1 MPVLTLHDVS
11 LSLGG
16 PRLLDR
22 TGLVLDDGE
31 RVCLVGR
38 NGTGKST
45 LLRMI
50 AGQVAPDEGE
60 VRLRSGARVAYL
72 TQAAPEAPGQSVFD
86 VIAEGLPEGFDRH
99 ANAHRV
105 EALCSQMDL
114 DPQARYDDGSG
125 GMRRRA
131 RLARALVAEPDLLL
145 LDEPTNH
152 LDLDAI
158 TWLEGFLQRWGGT
171 LLFVTHD
178 RAFLRALATRIVE
191 LDRGALKSFPGNYY
205 TFLQRRD
212 ELLEIEAREQAQFD
226 KKLAE
231 EEAWI
236 RRGIKARRT
245 RNEGRVRALKAMR
258 DERAARR
265 ETVGDVQAEI
275 STASRSGKRVIVA
288 QGIAY
293 AWPEAEGPGIENG
306 ASPVVRDFSTTIQ
319 RGDKVGLIGPNGAG
333 KTTLLRLLLGTLEP
347 ESGTV
352 THGTNLEVAYFDQH
366 RDVLDD
372 TMTVE
377 QAVTDGMT
385 DTVQVNGQPVH
396 VMSYLKRFLFDPKRA
411 RESVG
416 VLSGGE
422 RARLLLARLFARPSN
437 VLVLDEP
444 TNDLDLETLD
454 LLEDLL
460 GEYPGT
466 VLLVSHDRA
475 FLDNVVSS
483 TFALEGDGVV
493 NEYVGG
499 YADWKRQKQRQTEP
513 VSPKPKAKSAPA
525 ASNGKPRSGKT
536 KLSYKEQRE
545 LDALPG
551 QIEALEAEQAEIH
564 TAMAQPDF
572 HTQGP
577 DAYETTQKRLNELAA
592 ELETAYERWDEL
604 ETLRAE
610 LEAARA

>member
-1 MPVLTLHDVS
+1 
-11 LSLGG
+11 
-16 PRLLDR
+16 
-22 TGLVLDDGE
+22 
-31 RVCLVGR
+31 
-38 NGTGKST
+38 
-45 LLRMI
+45 
-50 AGQVAPDEGE
+50 
-60 VRLRSGARVAYL
+60 
-72 TQAAPEAPGQSVFD
+72 
-86 VIAEGLPEGFDRH
+86 
-99 ANAHRV
+99 
-105 EALCSQMDL
+105 L

-158 TWLEGFLQRWGGT
+158 TWLEGFLKRWGGT

-178 RAFLRALATRIVE
+178 RAFLRALASRIVE
-191 LDRGALKSFPGNYY
+191 LDRGTLKSYPGNYD

-265 ETVGDVQAEI
+265 ETVGEVQAEI

-288 QGIAY
+288 KDIAY
-293 AWPEAEGPGIENG
+293 TWPDPGGETL
-306 ASPVVRDFSTTIQ
+306 PVVRNFSTMIQ

-333 KTTLLRLLLGTLEP
+333 KTTLLRLLLGTLDP
-347 ESGTV
+347 DHGIV

-411 RESVG
+411 REAVG

-483 TFALEGDGVV
+483 TFAFEGDGVV

-499 YADWKRQKQRQTEP
+499 YADWQRQKQRQQQRQAEA
-513 VSPKPKAKSAPA
+513 SKPKQPTSS
-525 ASNGKPRSGKT
+525 SNGKPRGSKT

-551 QIEALEAEQAEIH
+551 QIETLEVEQGEIH
-564 TAMAQPDF
+564 AAMAQPDF
-572 HTQGP
+572 YTQGP
-577 DAYETTQKRLNELAA
+577 DVYEATQKRLNELTG
-592 ELETAYERWDEL
+592 ELEAAYERWEEL

>member
-16 PRLLDR
+16 PRLLDS

-45 LLRMI
+45 LLRII

-72 TQAAPEAPGQSVFD
+72 TQAAPEAPGLTVFD
-86 VIAEGLPEGFDRH
+86 VIAEGLPEGFARH

-125 GMRRRA
+125 GMRRRT

-158 TWLEGFLQRWGGT
+158 TWLEGFLKRWSGT

-191 LDRGALKSFPGNYY
+191 LDRGVLKSYPGNYD

-265 ETVGDVQAEI
+265 ETVGEVQAEI
-275 STASRSGKRVIVA
+275 STASRSGKRGIVA
-288 QGIAY
+288 KDIAY
-293 AWPEAEGPGIENG
+293 AWPAAEGE
-306 ASPVVRDFSTTIQ
+306 ALPVVRVFSTTIQ

-333 KTTLLRLLLGTLEP
+333 KTTLLRLLLGTLNP
-347 ESGTV
+347 DAGTV
-352 THGTNLEVAYFDQH
+352 EHGTNLEVAYFDQH
-366 RDVLDD
+366 RDVLAD

-396 VMSYLKRFLFDPKRA
+396 VMSYLKRFLFEPKRA
-411 RESVG
+411 REAVG

-460 GEYPGT
+460 GE
-466 VLLVSHDRA
+466 
-475 FLDNVVSS
+475 
-483 TFALEGDGVV
+483 
-493 NEYVGG
+493 
-499 YADWKRQKQRQTEP
+499 
-513 VSPKPKAKSAPA
+513 
-525 ASNGKPRSGKT
+525 
-536 KLSYKEQRE
+536 
-545 LDALPG
+545 
-551 QIEALEAEQAEIH
+551 
-564 TAMAQPDF
+564 
-572 HTQGP
+572 
-577 DAYETTQKRLNELAA
+577 
-592 ELETAYERWDEL
+592 
-604 ETLRAE
+604 
-610 LEAARA
+610 

>member
-72 TQAAPEAPGQSVFD
+72 TQAAPEAPGQTVFD

-158 TWLEGFLQRWGGT
+158 TWLEGFLKRWGGT

-178 RAFLRALATRIVE
+178 RAFLRALASRIVE
-191 LDRGALKSFPGNYY
+191 LDRGTLKSYPGNYD

-265 ETVGDVQAEI
+265 ETVGEVQAEI

-288 QGIAY
+288 KDIAY
-293 AWPEAEGPGIENG
+293 AWSNPSGETL
-306 ASPVVRDFSTTIQ
+306 PVVRNFSTMIQ

-333 KTTLLRLLLGTLEP
+333 KTTLLRLLLGTLDP
-347 ESGTV
+347 DHGIV

-411 RESVG
+411 REAVG

-483 TFALEGDGVV
+483 TFAFEGNGVV

-499 YADWKRQKQRQTEP
+499 YADWQRQKQRQQQRQAEA
-513 VSPKPKAKSAPA
+513 SKPKQPTPS
-525 ASNGKPRSGKT
+525 SNGKPRGSKT

-551 QIEALEAEQAEIH
+551 QIETLEVEQGEIH
-564 TAMAQPDF
+564 AAMAQPDF
-572 HTQGP
+572 YTQGP
-577 DAYETTQKRLNELAA
+577 DVYEATQKRLNELTG
-592 ELETAYERWDEL
+592 ELEAAYERWEEL

>member
-16 PRLLDR
+16 PRLLDS

-45 LLRMI
+45 LLRII

-72 TQAAPEAPGQSVFD
+72 TQAAPEAPGLTVFD

-125 GMRRRA
+125 GMRRRT

-158 TWLEGFLQRWGGT
+158 TWLEGFLKRWSGT

-191 LDRGALKSFPGNYY
+191 LDRGVLKSYPGNYD

-265 ETVGDVQAEI
+265 ETVGEVQAEI

-288 QGIAY
+288 KDIAY
-293 AWPEAEGPGIENG
+293 AWPAAEGE
-306 ASPVVRDFSTTIQ
+306 ALPVVRVFSTTIQ

-333 KTTLLRLLLGTLEP
+333 KTTLLRLLLGTLNP
-347 ESGTV
+347 DAGTV
-352 THGTNLEVAYFDQH
+352 EHGTNLEVAYFDQH

-396 VMSYLKRFLFDPKRA
+396 VMSYLKRFLFEPKRA
-411 RESVG
+411 REAVG

-483 TFALEGDGVV
+483 TFAFEGDGIV

-499 YADWKRQKQRQTEP
+499 YADWLRQKQRQQQRKAEA
-513 VSPKPKAKSAPA
+513 SKPKQPTST
-525 ASNGKPRSGKT
+525 SNGKPRGGKT

-545 LDALPG
+545 LDALPS
-551 QIEALEAEQAEIH
+551 QIETLEAEQGTIH
-564 TAMAQPDF
+564 AAMALPDF
-572 HTQGP
+572 YTQGP
-577 DAYETTQKRLNELAA
+577 DVYETTQKRLTELSG
-592 ELETAYERWDEL
+592 ELEAAYERWDEL
-604 ETLRAE
+604 ETLQTE

>member
-1 MPVLTLHDVS
+1 MPVLTLHDLT

-16 PRLLDR
+16 PRLFDGA
-22 TGLVLDDGE
+22 GLVLDDGE

-45 LLRMI
+45 LLKLI
-50 AGQVAPDEGE
+50 AGEMAPDDGE

-72 TQAAPEAPGQSVFD
+72 TQAAPEAPGQTVFD
-86 VIAEGLPEGFDRH
+86 VIAEGLPDGFDQH
-99 ANAHRV
+99 AHAHRV
-105 EALCSQMDL
+105 EALCSRMDL
-114 DPQARYDDGSG
+114 DPTLAYDAGSG

-158 TWLEGFLQRWGGT
+158 DWLEGFLKRWGGT

-191 LDRGALKSFPGNYY
+191 LDRGALRSYPGNYD

-258 DERAARR
+258 TERAARR
-265 ETVGDVQAEI
+265 ETTGTVQAEI
-275 STASRSGKRVIVA
+275 STAQRSGKRVIVA
-288 QGIAY
+288 KDVAY
-293 AWPEAEGPGIENG
+293 TWPNHDGEAADGDVQ
-306 ASPVVRDFSTTIQ
+306 PVVSSFSTTIL

-333 KTTLLRLLLGTLEP
+333 KTTLLRLLLGTLAP
-347 ESGTV
+347 DAGTV
-352 THGTNLEVAYFDQH
+352 AHGTNLEVAYFDQH

-385 DTVQVNGQPVH
+385 DTVQVNGQGVH

-411 RESVG
+411 RENVA

-444 TNDLDLETLD
+444 TNDLDLETLE

-460 GEYPGT
+460 SEYAGT

-483 TFALEGDGVV
+483 TLVFEGEGQV

-499 YADWKRQKQRQTEP
+499 YADWQRQT
-513 VSPKPKAKSAPA
+513 
-525 ASNGKPRSGKT
+525 R
-536 KLSYKEQRE
+536 
-545 LDALPG
+545 
-551 QIEALEAEQAEIH
+551 QAE
-564 TAMAQPDF
+564 A
-572 HTQGP
+572 
-577 DAYETTQKRLNELAA
+577 
-592 ELETAYERWDEL
+592 
-604 ETLRAE
+604 
-610 LEAARA
+610 

>member
-16 PRLLDR
+16 PRLLDS

-45 LLRMI
+45 LLRII

-72 TQAAPEAPGQSVFD
+72 TQAAPEAPGLTVFD

-125 GMRRRA
+125 GMRRRT

-158 TWLEGFLQRWGGT
+158 TWLEGFLKRWSGT

-191 LDRGALKSFPGNYY
+191 LDRGVLKSYPGNYD

-265 ETVGDVQAEI
+265 ETVGEVQAEI

-288 QGIAY
+288 KDIAY
-293 AWPEAEGPGIENG
+293 AWPAAEGE
-306 ASPVVRDFSTTIQ
+306 ALPVVRVFSTTIQ

-333 KTTLLRLLLGTLEP
+333 KTTLLRLLLGTLNP
-347 ESGTV
+347 DAGTV
-352 THGTNLEVAYFDQH
+352 EHGTNLEVAYFDQH

-396 VMSYLKRFLFDPKRA
+396 VMSYLKRFLFEPKRA
-411 RESVG
+411 REAVG

-483 TFALEGDGVV
+483 TFAFEGDGIV

-499 YADWKRQKQRQTEP
+499 YADWLRQKQRQQQRKAEA
-513 VSPKPKAKSAPA
+513 SKPKQPTST
-525 ASNGKPRSGKT
+525 SNGKPRGGKT

-545 LDALPG
+545 LDSLPG
-551 QIEALEAEQAEIH
+551 QIETLEVEQGEIH
-564 TAMAQPDF
+564 AAMAQPDF
-572 HTQGP
+572 YTQGA
-577 DAYETTQKRLNELAA
+577 DVYETTQKRLNELVG
-592 ELETAYERWDEL
+592 ELEAAYERWDEL